1 MAQVVEDGLM
11 GEWKTGSLRPEVQAV
26 LPFLE
31 KLTLSPDEVGPEDV
45 RKLREAGLSADA
57 VRDAIYVCV
66 TFNIIDRIADAFDF
80 KVMGPEELPKAA
92 RFLLKMGYGG

>member
-1 MAQVVEDGLM
+1 MGQAIENGAMA
-11 GEWKTGSLRPEVQAV
+11 EWNTGALSEKVQAV

-45 RKLREAGLSADA
+45 RKLREAGLSDEAI
-57 VRDAIYVCV
+57 RDAIYVCV
-66 TFNIIDRIADAFDF
+66 DFNIIDRIADAFGF
-80 KVMGPEELPKAA
+80 EVLSPEEFRNAA

>member
-1 MAQVVEDGLM
+1 MPA
-11 GEWKTGSLRPEVQAV
+11 EWNTGALPGKVQAV

-45 RKLREAGLSADA
+45 RKLREAGLSDEAI
-57 VRDAIYVCV
+57 RDAIYVCV
-66 TFNIIDRIADAFDF
+66 DFSIIDRLADSFGF
-80 KVMGPEELPKAA
+80 ELLSQEEFRNAA